1 MALPI
6 TGQKTPKARWTRVAA
21 CAVAPV
27 VPLAEINSLSAEVN
41 QRESSGKQV
50 NALVVVKDTSGNLI
64 LALGSDDTKE
74 ATWQKFT
81 MGTAITPATL
91 AALSFTT
98 DLTATKS
105 VAAAAALSLPVV
117 VAGGAAPYT
126 YRWYKNGTLVS
137 GQTTATFTVAS
148 ATSGD
153 SGKYKVVVEDSRGVT
168 ITSTECTVTV
178 A

>member
-1 MALPI
+1 MALSV

-50 NALVVVKDTSGNLI
+50 NALVVVKDGSGNLI

-81 MGTAITPATL
+81 MGTAITPA
-91 AALSFTT
+91 ALSALAFGT
-98 DLTATKS
+98 DLGATLS
-105 VAAAAALSLPVV
+105 VAVGSALTLTTAVT
-117 VAGGAAPYT
+117 GGAPTYT
-126 YRWYKNGTLVS
+126 YTWYKDGSVIS
-137 GQTTATFTVAS
+137 GATAATYTVAS
-148 ATSGD
+148 AATGNA
-153 SGKYKVVVEDSRGVT
+153 GKYKVVVEDSRGVK
-168 ITSTECTVTV
+168 ITSKECTVTV